1 MDRGNENRHLSKEDI
16 QMANM
21 KRRSTSF
28 IREMQIKATVKYHL
42 TYFGTSVL
50 KKMRENRFW

>member
-21 KRRSTSF
+21 KRRSTSL
-28 IREMQIKATVKYHL
+28 IREMQIKAIVKYHL
-42 TYFGTSVL
+42 TYFRTSVL

>member
-21 KRRSTSF
+21 KRRSTSL

-42 TYFGTSVL
+42 TYVGTSVL
-50 KKMRENRFW
+50 KKLRENRFW